1 MMILTIVVLAVMVLT
16 WVMLWLGNILVKL
29 DKMMILTIVVLA
41 VMVLTWVRLWLG
53 NIVFKLDNTM
63 ILTKA
68 VEVAVA
74 VAKIVCS
81 NRSS

>member
-1 MMILTIVVLAVMVLT
+1 
-16 WVMLWLGNILVKL
+16 
-29 DKMMILTIVVLA
+29 MMILTIVVLA

-68 VEVAVA
+68 VAVA
-74 VAKIVCS
+74 IAKIVCS